1 VAITQKLYR
10 MRRSTALTF
19 PVISRWKA
27 HRPRRFDG
35 AHRWKRPGETTW
47 ARRLCCAV
55 ACARVFTRRSHQSP
69 ASRRGGTSEHA
80 ARRKRGSRAVTGM
93 ERVSQQCVRHA
104 YAGPQCATL
113 ARAAAPAMVQA
124 LLGGDKK
131 PVVLR
136 GFACKTTAEMAGV
149 GRAKRRGGRLLF
161 VRAPARG
168 ARPFCAARSACA
180 RQKSD
185 ARTGLAPIVSLWR
198 GGRI

>member
-1 VAITQKLYR
+1 

-35 AHRWKRPGETTW
+35 AQRRKRPGETTW

-55 ACARVFTRRSHQSP
+55 ACARGFTRRSHQSP

-93 ERVSQQCVRHA
+93 ERTDREQQCVRHT

-113 ARAAAPAMVQA
+113 VRAAAPTMVQA
-124 LLGGDKK
+124 LLRADKK

-149 GRAKRRGGRLLF
+149 GRGKRRGGRLLF

-168 ARPFCAARSACA
+168 GCPFCARAQCA

>member
-1 VAITQKLYR
+1 MGQAPMLCNRVLAFSRAQ
-10 MRRSTALTF
+10 RSE
-19 PVISRWKA
+19 PS
-27 HRPRRFDG
+27 
-35 AHRWKRPGETTW
+35 ES
-47 ARRLCCAV
+47 
-55 ACARVFTRRSHQSP
+55 TRRDLGGRSSAQERLK
-69 ASRRGGTSEHA
+69 ALLMAQQGWRRTE
-80 ARRKRGSRAVTGM
+80 
-93 ERVSQQCVRHA
+93 QQCVRHLH
-104 YAGPQCATL
+104 AGPQCATL
-113 ARAAAPAMVQA
+113 VRAAAPAMVQA
-124 LLGGDKK
+124 LLRADKK